1 MTVATTSAIS
11 YREHRDSGKL
21 GFQHRQVL
29 AKMQQEPG
37 RAFSRRELAERTRMD
52 LSSICG
58 RVNELL
64 SLGVLEE
71 APQRRCEITG
81 KKIKPVRL
89 PKESK

>member
-1 MTVATTSAIS
+1 MTVATTSAIA
-11 YREHRDSGKL
+11 YREHRDSGKI

-29 AKMQQEPG
+29 ANMQLEPG
-37 RAFSRRELAERTRMD
+37 RTYSRRELAERTRME

-58 RVNELL
+58 RVNELIAI
-64 SLGVLEE
+64 GMLEE

-89 PKESK
+89 PEEGK